1 MLKRFARGQVV
12 SDRML
17 VAQLKRDV
25 KAEGGVKKFTRVH
38 RLAAWSVGRL
48 LGRNTKGGNPGPK
61 IARLYGL
68 TVQRKAVIYVVE
80 R

>member
-1 MLKRFARGQVV
+1 MLKRFAKGQVV

-25 KAEGGVKKFTRVH
+25 KAEGGVKAFARNH
-38 RLAAWSVGRL
+38 RLAPWSLGRL
-48 LGRNTKGGNPGPK
+48 FTTKGATCNPGPK
-61 IARLYGL
+61 LAKLYGL
-68 TVQRKAVIYVVE
+68 SVQRRAIIYVAA